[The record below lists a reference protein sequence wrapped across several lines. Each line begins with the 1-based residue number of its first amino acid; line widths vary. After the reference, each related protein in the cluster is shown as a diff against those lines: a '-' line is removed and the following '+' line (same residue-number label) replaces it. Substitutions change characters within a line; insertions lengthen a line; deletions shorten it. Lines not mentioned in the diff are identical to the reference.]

1 MKSRTPTKAEKEW
14 MNKLGEFG
22 CIVCFNHGILDCPA
36 SIHHIE
42 GRVKKGAH
50 FLTLPLCGQHHQ
62 GDYGIGLHS
71 GKAEW
76 EKRYG
81 TQMKL
86 LNQLCSL
93 LGKGEISKI
102 RSKFILGEYL

>member
-1 MKSRTPTKAEKEW
+1 MKSRKPTIIEQQW
-14 MNKLGEFG
+14 MNKLGNFG
-22 CIVCFNHGILDCPA
+22 CIVCYNLGISDSPV

-50 FLTLPLCGQHHQ
+50 LLTIPLCGQHHQ
-62 GDYGIGLHS
+62 GEYGIGLHS

-81 TQMKL
+81 TQQKL
-86 LNQLCSL
+86 LHQVRLL
-93 LGKGEISKI
+93 LGDC
-102 RSKFILGEYL
+102 L